1 MRRFLHFA
9 GLAIAIASL
18 SACAN
23 SSLEEAFKPDP
34 QLQENPPLGQSKPET
49 KPQTPESTFVKLP
62 NNFPSQIPVYPDAK
76 LRDVTSSEEDN
87 EVDVITHWKTNDPI
101 NLVQNYYQ
109 QQFQEKDWKVVEEP
123 NPEGEGS
130 FVVRQEDLQ
139 VTLSIKPNS
148 TSSGETDFE
157 IRYIQD
163 RDAIALNDDNSNTDQ
178 SVATIP
184 LPPPPPPV
192 ASEEKLTQ
200 KPTPTQSPTP
210 TPTDSTDSPEIKT
223 SLKPKPS
230 PNVAETSPKLD
241 GVPKELQPY
250 VRDVSKLGVLQATPN
265 RPSNSSNN
273 STIANPNTTINRGE
287 FARWLVNANNN
298 FYANSSAKQIRLAVS
313 SSEPVF
319 TDVPT
324 THPYFSEI
332 QGLAEAGLIP
342 SSLSGES
349 TAVSFRPDA
358 PLTREDMVLWKVP
371 LDTRQTL
378 PKATVDAVQE
388 RWGFQDTAKIDTNSL
403 RAILADFD
411 NGDNA
416 NIRRVFGFTTLFQPK
431 KSVTRA
437 EAASTL
443 WYFGFQ
449 GDGIS
454 AQEVLKTQ
462 KQSQDN
468 DDSSD

>member
-1 MRRFLHFA
+1 MRRFLHIA

-18 SACAN
+18 SGCAN

-34 QLQENPPLGQSKPET
+34 QLQDNQPFGQSKPET
-49 KPQTPESTFVKLP
+49 PEPTFVKLP
-62 NNFPSQIPVYPDAK
+62 DNFPSKIPVYPDAK
-76 LRDVTSSEEDN
+76 LRDVTASEKDN

-109 QQFQEKDWKVVEEP
+109 QQFKEKDWKVVEEP
-123 NPEGEGS
+123 NAEGEGS

-139 VTLSIKPNS
+139 VTLSLKPNS
-148 TSSGETDFE
+148 TSSGETDLE

-163 RDAIALNDDNSNTDQ
+163 RDAIAKNNNNSDTDQ

-200 KPTPTQSPTP
+200 KPTPTDSPTP
-210 TPTDSTDSPEIKT
+210 TPTDSPEIKT
-223 SLKPKPS
+223 SLTPKPS

-250 VRDVSKLGVLQATPN
+250 IRDVSKLGILQATPN
-265 RPSNSSNN
+265 SQSNSSNN
-273 STIANPNTTINRGE
+273 STIANPNTTITRGE

-298 FYANSSAKQIRLAVS
+298 FYANSSAKQIRLGVS
-313 SSEPVF
+313 SSEPAF

-349 TAVSFRPDA
+349 TIVSFRPDA

-388 RWGFQDTAKIDTNSL
+388 RWGFQDTAKINTNSL
-403 RAILADFD
+403 RAVLADFD

-454 AQEVLKTQ
+454 AQELLKTR

-468 DDSSD
+468 DDSSN